1 MDSIGNVEPEGAQ
14 RNRTLS
20 PGDFRQLMEC
30 FAVQYKSFR
39 RLLEAYDT
47 AMRTMARDLQRR
59 GQDPLQLP
67 TLAEWKPRRAF
78 TEKQLSMKNMQPEV
92 KVHTRRNPTLTQLV
106 FLLQRRNPTR
116 KHNDTLKV

>member
-47 AMRTMARDLQRR
+47 AMRNMARNLQHR
-59 GQDPLQLP
+59 GLDPLQLP
-67 TLAEWKPRRAF
+67 TLAEWEPRRAF
-78 TEKQLSMKNMQPEV
+78 TEKQLSMKNMRPEV
-92 KVHTRRNPTLTQLV
+92 KVQTSRNPTLKISV
-106 FLLQRRNPTR
+106 FLLQRRNPTPSLNT
-116 KHNDTLKV
+116 H